1 LQDSTFEFE
10 RKRNRPERYDRNVTE
25 NTLKAIKTID
35 KVRSRREAKH
45 IERRL
50 FFSPSGLCVQ
60 EHNRVMSIISLVTVK
75 FLQKEGKEGAAD
87 ERGSK
92 GARAEHQLSQSPSCP
107 QRGSISYS
115 SKDHGQGIPTTGEST
130 HGRMSPLSSD
140 VSDQWISCCWKRK
153 RRKKKNIFSLSL
165 SLLCFFFF
173 PLNKCFIWEWK
184 RLKLFLNGCNFLVV

>member
-60 EHNRVMSIISLVTVK
+60 KHNRVMSIISLVTFK
-75 FLQKEGKEGAAD
+75 FLQKERKEGAAD

-92 GARAEHQLSQSPSCP
+92 GASAEHQLSQSPSCP

-115 SKDHGQGIPTTGEST
+115 SKDHGQGIPTTGEPT
-130 HGRMSPLSSD
+130 HGRMSPVMFL
-140 VSDQWISCCWKRK
+140 ISGSRVVEKEK
-153 RRKKKNIFSLSL
+153 EERKKKLIFSLL
-165 SLLCFFFF
+165 FFFF
-173 PLNKCFIWEWK
+173 FFFFFFLLTNASSENGKDLN
-184 RLKLFLNGCNFLVV
+184 

>member
-60 EHNRVMSIISLVTVK
+60 KHNRVMSIISLVTFK
-75 FLQKEGKEGAAD
+75 FLQKERKEGAAD

-107 QRGSISYS
+107 QRGTISYS
-115 SKDHGQGIPTTGEST
+115 SKDHGQGIPTTGEPT
-130 HGRMSPLSSD
+130 HGRMSPLSVMFLNSGSR
-140 VSDQWISCCWKRK
+140 VVEKEKEER
-153 RRKKKNIFSLSL
+153 KKNIFSLSL
-165 SLLCFFFF
+165 SLFCFCFFFF
-173 PLNKCFIWEWK
+173 YS
-184 RLKLFLNGCNFLVV
+184 